1 MSIVEK
7 SIRRVKDRN
16 GGNAPSLARSPVT
29 QDLPPAVPA
38 RVRIDLRAATFNT
51 KTGPQAGYDPLAGKS
66 GLMHSQL
73 RAIKR
78 KVLDS
83 VAERRA
89 AGEGATV
96 LVTSAVPG
104 DGKSFMAFHLALAFT
119 AEHDLETTLVDAD
132 VARHRVSSLFTAS
145 DELGLGN
152 CLMDK
157 SPLANV
163 LRDTDIPN
171 LAIARSGDAGS
182 ECSEALASE
191 RWDRIAAEM
200 RAAGSES
207 VFIIDSAPVLATPEA
222 QYLART
228 VDLVLFVVRAEVTPQ
243 HAVREALTRLGNLKR
258 VAFVFNDYVTV
269 GTDYRYDYSSYAP
282 SAGTDS
288 GADRS

>member
-7 SIRRVKDRN
+7 SIRRAKDRN
-16 GGNAPSLARSPVT
+16 GGSAPSLAKAT
-29 QDLPPAVPA
+29 AAQNLPPAVPA
-38 RVRIDLRAATFNT
+38 RVRIDLPPATFDGT
-51 KTGPQAGYDPLAGKS
+51 IGPQSGYDPAAGKS

-78 KVLDS
+78 KVLDA

-89 AGEGATV
+89 GGEGATV

-119 AEHDLETTLVDAD
+119 AEHDIETALVDAD
-132 VARHRVSSLFTAS
+132 VARHRVSSLFKAS
-145 DELGLGN
+145 DGQGLGN
-152 CLMDK
+152 CLMDRE
-157 SPLANV
+157 PIANV

-171 LAIARSGDAGS
+171 LAIAPAGNAGAAV
-182 ECSEALASE
+182 SEALASE

-228 VDLVLFVVRAEVTPQ
+228 VDLVLFVVRSEITPQ
-243 HAVREALTRLGNLKR
+243 HAVREALQRLGNLKR

-282 SAGTDS
+282 AAGGDS